1 MQVAL
6 KCSVLA
12 SRPLPPRARR
22 PSGWLVWGFAAGL
35 YFVAVFHRMVLG
47 VAALEAERRYHVGA
61 GALSAFTAVQLG
73 VYLAMQVPVGLAADR
88 IGPRRSLAAGM
99 AAIAVGEAV
108 FALSGTLGAGLGGR
122 ALIGLGDAFIFV
134 NVLRVAHSWFEPRRA
149 ALLTALTS
157 LLGALGQ
164 LLTTVPAHLALDGL
178 GWTATFAGAAGVT
191 ALLAAGALG
200 VVRDS
205 PAARAAADRDDHD
218 RVLETL
224 RAAWRQRR
232 TRLGF
237 WAHFGLMTPFVTMT
251 ALWGYPWLVEA
262 QGLSHAT
269 AASWLAFAVVA
280 LAIAAPFVG
289 RLGGRG
295 PYMQVRMALVTGTLL
310 VVSWAAVLGWP
321 GARPPHALILA
332 ALAISGVG
340 SAVSVVAFM
349 LARAGNP
356 EHVAGS
362 ATGLVNCGGFLAGS
376 VAILAA
382 GVLLGHDGRTALDV
396 RRPLLPMLRLSALS
410 LAQGTRL
417 RFASVRAA
425 RALGNAPMGHDPSR
439 SWPACRSRIRS

>member
-1 MQVAL
+1 VQVAFKL
-6 KCSVLA
+6 SPPL
-12 SRPLPPRARR
+12 SRPLSRRARPR
-22 PSGWLVWGFAAGL
+22 SGWLVWGFAAGL

-99 AAIAVGEAV
+99 GAIAIGEAV
-108 FALSGTLGAGLGGR
+108 FALTGTLPAGLAGR
-122 ALIGLGDAFIFV
+122 ALIGLGDAFVFV
-134 NVLRVAHSWFEPRRA
+134 NVLRVAHTWFPPSRA

-178 GWTATFAGAAGVT
+178 GWTATFAGAAAVT

-200 VVRDS
+200 VVRDA
-205 PAARAAADRDDHD
+205 PAAADEAAEAPGHD
-218 RVLETL
+218 RILATL

-262 QGLSHAT
+262 QGVSHAT

-289 RLGGRG
+289 RLGSRG

-310 VVSWAAVLGWP
+310 VLAWAAVLGWP

-382 GVLLGHDGRTALDV
+382 GVLLGHDGRTAIDF
-396 RRPLLPMLRLSALS
+396 RDALLPMLGFSALS
-410 LAQGTRL
+410 LLQVARL
-417 RFASVRAA
+417 RLGAVRAA
-425 RALGNAPMGHDPSR
+425 RA
-439 SWPACRSRIRS
+439 

>member
-1 MQVAL
+1 
-6 KCSVLA
+6 
-12 SRPLPPRARR
+12 
-22 PSGWLVWGFAAGL
+22 
-35 YFVAVFHRMVLG
+35 MVLG

-61 GALSAFTAVQLG
+61 GALSAFTAVQLA

-88 IGPRRSLAAGM
+88 IGPRRSLATGM
-99 AAIAVGEAV
+99 AAIAAGEAI
-108 FALSGTLGAGLGGR
+108 FALSGTLPAGLAGR
-122 ALIGLGDAFIFV
+122 ALIGLGDAFVFV
-134 NVLRVAHSWFEPRRA
+134 NVLRVAHTWFPPSRA
-149 ALLTALTS
+149 ALLTALTA

-178 GWTATFAGAAGVT
+178 GWTATFAGAAAIT
-191 ALLAAGALG
+191 AVLAAGALG
-200 VVRDS
+200 FVSDAPVA
-205 PAARAAADRDDHD
+205 PAGADHEPRPEHD
-218 RVLETL
+218 RMLATL
-224 RAAWRQRR
+224 RSAWGQRR

-262 QGLSHAT
+262 QGIPRAT
-269 AASWLAFAVVA
+269 AASWLAVAVLA
-280 LAIAAPFVG
+280 LALAAPVVG

-295 PYMQVRMALVTGTLL
+295 PSMQVRMALVTGTLL
-310 VVSWAAVLGWP
+310 LVAWTAVLGWP

-356 EHVAGS
+356 EHMAGS

-382 GVLLGHDGRTALDV
+382 GLLLAHGGRTAV
-396 RRPLLPMLRLSALS
+396 AFQHALLPMLGFTALS
-410 LAQGTRL
+410 LLQVTRL
-417 RFASVRAA
+417 RFQGVRAA
-425 RALGNAPMGHDPSR
+425 RA
-439 SWPACRSRIRS
+439 

>member
-1 MQVAL
+1 VQVASKL
-6 KCSVLA
+6 SPPR
-12 SRPLPPRARR
+12 SRPHPLRARLR
-22 PSGWLVWGFAAGL
+22 SGWLIWGFAAGL

-88 IGPRRSLAAGM
+88 VGPRRSLAAGM

-108 FALSGTLGAGLGGR
+108 FALSGTLGAGLAGR
-122 ALIGLGDAFIFV
+122 ALIGLGDAFVFI
-134 NVLRVAHSWFEPRRA
+134 NVLRVAHTWFDPSRA

-178 GWTATFAGAAGVT
+178 GWTATFAGAAAVT
-191 ALLAAGALG
+191 AALALAALG
-200 VVRDS
+200 VVRDA
-205 PAARAAADRDDHD
+205 PAAAAPEPAATHD
-218 RVLETL
+218 AISATL
-224 RAAWRQRR
+224 RRAWSQRR

-262 QGLSHAT
+262 QGLSKQT
-269 AASWLAFAVVA
+269 AATWLALSVLALVA
-280 LAIAAPFVG
+280 SAPFVG

-295 PYMQVRMALVTGTLL
+295 PAMQVRMALGTGSLL
-310 VVSWAAVLGWP
+310 VVAWAAVLGWP
-321 GARPPHALILA
+321 EGRPPHALIVA
-332 ALAISGVG
+332 ALMISGVG

-356 EHVAGS
+356 PHVAGS

-376 VAILAA
+376 AAILAT
-382 GVLLGHDGRTALDV
+382 GVLLGGDGRTAV
-396 RRPLLPMLRLSALS
+396 AFQHALLPMLGLSALS
-410 LAQGTRL
+410 LVQLARL
-417 RFASVRAA
+417 RRAA
-425 RALGNAPMGHDPSR
+425 LRAA
-439 SWPACRSRIRS
+439 

>member
-6 KCSVLA
+6 KLSSSR
-12 SRPLPPRARR
+12 SRPRFPRARLR
-22 PSGWLVWGFAAGL
+22 SGWAVWGFAAGL

-47 VAALEAERRYHVGA
+47 VAAFEAERRYHVGA
-61 GALSAFTAVQLG
+61 GALSAFTAVQLA

-99 AAIAVGEAV
+99 TAIAVGEAV
-108 FALSGTLGAGLGGR
+108 FALSGTLAAGLAGR

-134 NVLRVAHSWFEPRRA
+134 NVLRVAHTWFPPSRA

-178 GWTATFAGAAGVT
+178 GWTATFAGAAALT

-200 VVRDS
+200 VVRDA
-205 PAARAAADRDDHD
+205 PARLPAEEPTAAPPSHD

-262 QGLSHAT
+262 QGIPRAT
-269 AASWLAFAVVA
+269 AASWLGFSVVA
-280 LAIAAPFVG
+280 LALAAPVVG
-289 RLGGRG
+289 RLGSRG
-295 PYMQVRMALVTGTLL
+295 PAMQLRMALVTGTLL
-310 VVSWAAVLGWP
+310 VVTWTAVLAWP
-321 GARPPHALILA
+321 GGRPPHALLLA

-340 SAVSVVAFM
+340 SAVSVVA
-349 LARAGNP
+349 
-356 EHVAGS
+356 V
-362 ATGLVNCGGFLAGS
+362 
-376 VAILAA
+376 
-382 GVLLGHDGRTALDV
+382 
-396 RRPLLPMLRLSALS
+396 
-410 LAQGTRL
+410 
-417 RFASVRAA
+417 
-425 RALGNAPMGHDPSR
+425 
-439 SWPACRSRIRS
+439 

>member
-1 MQVAL
+1 MQVAF
-6 KCSVLA
+6 KFSPPR
-12 SRPLPPRARR
+12 SRPLSERARSR
-22 PSGWLVWGFAAGL
+22 GWTIWGFAAGL

-88 IGPRRSLAAGM
+88 IGPRRSLASGM
-99 AAIAVGEAV
+99 AAIAAGEAI
-108 FALSGTLGAGLGGR
+108 FALSGTLPAGLAGR

-134 NVLRVAHSWFEPRRA
+134 NVLRVAHTWFEPGRA
-149 ALLTALTS
+149 AVLTALTS

-178 GWTATFAGAAGVT
+178 GWTATFAGAAGLT
-191 ALLAAGALG
+191 ALLAAGALR
-200 VVRDS
+200 VVRDGPGVAP
-205 PAARAAADRDDHD
+205 PAGVAPSEAAAVPGHD
-218 RVLETL
+218 GIRATL
-224 RAAWRQRR
+224 RAAWSQDR

-262 QGLSHAT
+262 QGIGHGT
-269 AASWLAFAVVA
+269 AATWLALAVVA
-280 LAIAAPFVG
+280 LALAAPVVG
-289 RLGGRG
+289 RLGARG

-310 VVSWAAVLGWP
+310 VASWAAVLAWP
-321 GARPPHALILA
+321 GGMPPHALIVA
-332 ALAISGVG
+332 ALAVSGVG

-356 EHVAGS
+356 AHVAGS

-376 VAILAA
+376 VAILTA
-382 GVLLGHDGRTALDV
+382 GLVLGHDGRTAV
-396 RRPLLPMLRLSALS
+396 AFQHALLPMLAFSALS
-410 LAQGTRL
+410 LMQLARL
-417 RFASVRAA
+417 RAASASA
-425 RALGNAPMGHDPSR
+425 
-439 SWPACRSRIRS
+439 

>member
-6 KCSVLA
+6 KLSALA
-12 SRPLPPRARR
+12 ARALSARERR
-22 PSGWLVWGFAAGL
+22 TSGWLVWGLAAGL

-88 IGPRRSLAAGM
+88 IGPRRSLASGM
-99 AAIAVGEAV
+99 AAIAIGEAI
-108 FALSGTLGAGLGGR
+108 FALSGTLGAGLAGR
-122 ALIGLGDAFIFV
+122 ALIGLGDAFVFV
-134 NVLRVAHSWFEPRRA
+134 NVLRVAHTWFEPGRA

-178 GWTATFAGAAGVT
+178 GWTATFAGAAAIT
-191 ALLAAGALG
+191 AVLAAGALG
-200 VVRDS
+200 VVRDA
-205 PAARAAADRDDHD
+205 PVAPAAARAAPAAPAAAAAGPARPDHD
-218 RVLETL
+218 RIVATL
-224 RAAWRQRR
+224 RSAWRQRR

-262 QGLSHAT
+262 QGIPRAT
-269 AASWLAFAVVA
+269 AASWLGFSVVA
-280 LAIAAPFVG
+280 LALAAPVVG

-310 VVSWAAVLGWP
+310 VLAWTAVLGWP

-356 EHVAGS
+356 EHMAGS

-382 GVLLGHDGRTALDV
+382 GLLLAHDGRTAV
-396 RRPLLPMLRLSALS
+396 AFQHALLPMLGFSALS
-410 LAQGTRL
+410 LAQITRL
-417 RFASVRAA
+417 RFEAVRAT
-425 RALGNAPMGHDPSR
+425 RA
-439 SWPACRSRIRS
+439 

>member
-1 MQVAL
+1 VQ
-6 KCSVLA
+6 LA
-12 SRPLPPRARR
+12 FKLSPPLSRPLSRRARPR
-22 PSGWLVWGFAAGL
+22 SGWLVWGFAAGL

-47 VAALEAERRYHVGA
+47 VAAFEAERRYHVGA

-99 AAIAVGEAV
+99 TAIAVGEAV
-108 FALSGTLGAGLGGR
+108 FALSGTLPAGLAGR
-122 ALIGLGDAFIFV
+122 ALIGLGDAFVFV
-134 NVLRVAHSWFEPRRA
+134 NVLRVAHTWFPPSRA

-178 GWTATFAGAAGVT
+178 GWTATFAGAAAVT

-200 VVRDS
+200 VVRDA
-205 PAARAAADRDDHD
+205 PAAPAEAPPSPGHD
-218 RVLETL
+218 RVLATL

-269 AASWLAFAVVA
+269 AASWLAFSVVA

-310 VVSWAAVLGWP
+310 VLAWAAVLGWP

-376 VAILAA
+376 VAILAT
-382 GVLLGHDGRTALDV
+382 GVLLGHDGRTAIAFRDA
-396 RRPLLPMLRLSALS
+396 LLPMLGLSALS
-410 LAQGTRL
+410 LLQVVRL
-417 RFASVRAA
+417 RVGAVRVA
-425 RALGNAPMGHDPSR
+425 RA
-439 SWPACRSRIRS
+439 

>member
-1 MQVAL
+1 MQVAFKRSL
-6 KCSVLA
+6 FPSRSLA
-12 SRPLPPRARR
+12 PRARAR
-22 PSGWLVWGFAAGL
+22 SAWVVWGFAAGL

-73 VYLAMQVPVGLAADR
+73 VYLALQVPVGLAADR

-99 AAIAVGEAV
+99 GAIAVGEAV
-108 FALSGTLGAGLGGR
+108 FALSGTLGAGLAGR

-134 NVLRVAHSWFEPRRA
+134 NVLRVAHTWFPPSRA

-178 GWTATFAGAAGVT
+178 GWTATFAGAAALT

-200 VVRDS
+200 VVRDA
-205 PAARAAADRDDHD
+205 PGARAVADRDDHD

-237 WAHFGLMTPFVTMT
+237 WAHFGLMTPFATMT

-262 QGLSHAT
+262 EGLSHAT

-310 VVSWAAVLGWP
+310 VVSWSAVLAWP

-356 EHVAGS
+356 AHVAGS
-362 ATGLVNCGGFLAGS
+362 ATGLVNYGGFFAGS
-376 VAILAA
+376 LAILLA
-382 GVLLGHDGRTALDV
+382 GVLLGHDGRTPEAFQHA
-396 RRPLLPMLRLSALS
+396 LLPMLAFSALS
-410 LAQGTRL
+410 LVQVLRL
-417 RFASVRAA
+417 RFDAVRAA
-425 RALGNAPMGHDPSR
+425 RA
-439 SWPACRSRIRS
+439 

>member
-1 MQVAL
+1 
-6 KCSVLA
+6 
-12 SRPLPPRARR
+12 
-22 PSGWLVWGFAAGL
+22 
-35 YFVAVFHRMVLG
+35 MVLG

-73 VYLAMQVPVGLAADR
+73 VYLAMQVPAGLAADR
-88 IGPRRSLAAGM
+88 IGPRRSLATGM
-99 AAIAVGEAV
+99 AAIAAGEAI
-108 FALSGTLGAGLGGR
+108 FALSGTLPAGLAGR

-134 NVLRVAHSWFEPRRA
+134 NVLRVAHTWFPPSRA

-178 GWTATFAGAAGVT
+178 GWTATFAGAAAIT
-191 ALLAAGALG
+191 AVLAAGALG
-200 VVRDS
+200 VVRDA
-205 PAARAAADRDDHD
+205 PATVDDGMVPSQDRM
-218 RVLETL
+218 LATL

-251 ALWGYPWLVEA
+251 ALWGYPWLVET

-269 AASWLAFAVVA
+269 AASWLAVAVVA
-280 LAIAAPFVG
+280 LALAAPVVG

-295 PYMQVRMALVTGTLL
+295 PYMQVRMALVTGALL
-310 VVSWAAVLGWP
+310 VVAWTAVLGWP
-321 GARPPHALILA
+321 GGRPPHALILA

-356 EHVAGS
+356 AHVAGS

-382 GVLLGHDGRTALDV
+382 GLLLGNDARTAV
-396 RRPLLPMLRLSALS
+396 AFQHALLPMLGFTALS
-410 LAQGTRL
+410 LAQLTRL
-417 RFASVRAA
+417 RFEAVRAA
-425 RALGNAPMGHDPSR
+425 RA
-439 SWPACRSRIRS
+439 

>member
-1 MQVAL
+1 
-6 KCSVLA
+6 
-12 SRPLPPRARR
+12 
-22 PSGWLVWGFAAGL
+22 
-35 YFVAVFHRMVLG
+35 MVLG

-73 VYLAMQVPVGLAADR
+73 VYLAMQVPAGLAADR
-88 IGPRRSLAAGM
+88 IGPRRSLATGM
-99 AAIAVGEAV
+99 AAIAAGEAI
-108 FALSGTLGAGLGGR
+108 FALSGTLPAGLAGR

-134 NVLRVAHSWFEPRRA
+134 NVLRVAHTWFPPSRA

-178 GWTATFAGAAGVT
+178 GWTATFAGAAAIT
-191 ALLAAGALG
+191 AVLAAGALG
-200 VVRDS
+200 VVRDA
-205 PAARAAADRDDHD
+205 PATVDDGMVPSQDRM
-218 RVLETL
+218 LATL

-251 ALWGYPWLVEA
+251 ALWGYPWLVET

-269 AASWLAFAVVA
+269 AASWLAVAVVA
-280 LAIAAPFVG
+280 LALAAPVVG

-295 PYMQVRMALVTGTLL
+295 PYMQVRMALVTGALL
-310 VVSWAAVLGWP
+310 VVAWTAVLGWP
-321 GARPPHALILA
+321 GGRPPHALILA

-340 SAVSVVAFM
+340 CAVSVVAFM

-356 EHVAGS
+356 AHVAGS

-382 GVLLGHDGRTALDV
+382 GLLLGNDARTAV
-396 RRPLLPMLRLSALS
+396 AFQHALLPMLGFTALS
-410 LAQGTRL
+410 LAQLTRL
-417 RFASVRAA
+417 RFEAVRAA
-425 RALGNAPMGHDPSR
+425 RA
-439 SWPACRSRIRS
+439 